1 MKDPPPSNTPSTKKI
16 FSAPPSGALP
26 LCALHRFRRQNAIP
40 RPPGDPPNFLLLA
53 QIHLAFLC
61 VCLPTRR
68 TPFLHSS
75 LERPATI

>member
-16 FSAPPSGALP
+16 FSASPSSAPP

-40 RPPGDPPNFLLLA
+40 CPPGDPPNPFLPA

-75 LERPATI
+75 IGRPATI